1 MEETR
6 KQLAAL
12 MQQYSKT
19 QKQISKET
27 DLSTATISQFLD
39 GSYKGDNEK
48 IKSILDKYI
57 EMTKDRG
64 NNSPGV
70 TFYKDLYNTKE
81 TLFIC
86 RYAHLNNDI
95 ALICGEAGA
104 GKTTAL
110 NYYKDNNI
118 GGVMVTAD
126 PCCSSSLGILKRVT
140 KTLNRATKSDKSVM
154 MDDLIEHLKG
164 SNKLLIIDEADHLTL
179 SALQTIRTLND
190 KAGIGVVLSGN
201 DKIYKQMYSGQ
212 KSYEFDQIKTR
223 AIARRRVMNSY
234 TVDEISKIFN
244 TTEKNLIAILFNIAE
259 QECLRTAI
267 KLYKIASSQNTI
279 LSEKNIQQVRLEL
292 LGY

>member
-86 RYAHLNNDI
+86 RYAHLS
-95 ALICGEAGA
+95 
-104 GKTTAL
+104 L
-110 NYYKDNNI
+110 NMWRSRSRKDYSI
-118 GGVMVTAD
+118 
-126 PCCSSSLGILKRVT
+126 
-140 KTLNRATKSDKSVM
+140 
-154 MDDLIEHLKG
+154 
-164 SNKLLIIDEADHLTL
+164 KLL
-179 SALQTIRTLND
+179 Q
-190 KAGIGVVLSGN
+190 G
-201 DKIYKQMYSGQ
+201 
-212 KSYEFDQIKTR
+212 
-223 AIARRRVMNSY
+223 
-234 TVDEISKIFN
+234 
-244 TTEKNLIAILFNIAE
+244 
-259 QECLRTAI
+259 
-267 KLYKIASSQNTI
+267 
-279 LSEKNIQQVRLEL
+279 
-292 LGY
+292 

>member
-48 IKSILDKYI
+48 VKSILDKYI

-118 GGVMVTAD
+118 GVVIVTAD
-126 PCCSSSLGILKRVT
+126 PCCSSSLGILKRIT
-140 KTLNRATKSDKSVM
+140 KTLNRAVN
-154 MDDLIEHLKG
+154 IPG
-164 SNKLLIIDEADHLTL
+164 SNFYTLEAKTGVRQGNGKFKTTNITAVPTPSFIQGKGLFKSAHFSDPIGSAQKLKEMREYAKNVKNEYENFQEEKKKTIMFSSNEKDLGKEVKALKEKEKKSKKEA
-179 SALQTIRTLND
+179 
-190 KAGIGVVLSGN
+190 
-201 DKIYKQMYSGQ
+201 
-212 KSYEFDQIKTR
+212 KTR
-223 AIARRRVMNSY
+223 
-234 TVDEISKIFN
+234 
-244 TTEKNLIAILFNIAE
+244 
-259 QECLRTAI
+259 
-267 KLYKIASSQNTI
+267 
-279 LSEKNIQQVRLEL
+279 
-292 LGY
+292 

>member
-1 MEETR
+1 MEKTR

-12 MQQYSKT
+12 MQQHSKT
-19 QKQISKET
+19 QKQVSKET

-48 IKSILDKYI
+48 VKTIIDKYI

-81 TLFIC
+81 ALFIC
-86 RYAHLNNDI
+86 KYAHLNNDI

-118 GGVMVTAD
+118 GVVMVTAD
-126 PCCSSSLGILKRVT
+126 PCCSSASGILKRIM
-140 KTLNRATKSDKSVM
+140 KTLNRAIRSDKSLM

-223 AIARRRVMNSY
+223 AIARRRVINTY
-234 TVDEISKIFN
+234 TLNEISKIFN
-244 TTEKNLIAILFNIAE
+244 TADKNLIAILSDIAE
-259 QECLRTAI
+259 NECLRTAI
-267 KLYKIASSQNTI
+267 KLYKIASNQNTI
-279 LSEKNIQQVRLEL
+279 LSEKNIQQARLEL